1 MNFLFTEIKDLKA
14 ENKRLL
20 EKIQNMQ
27 NERLDLGAEVRK
39 LEDDLAETYKNY
51 RDELDS
57 KKLLLQEMNDM
68 RDQKDD
74 LMASKEAAEMEAQDD
89 PVTLKI
95 ALRYLGNYLGTI
107 PVSLRSVITY
117 IKDTSSILKRL

>member
-1 MNFLFTEIKDLKA
+1 MIAKLLIVTEIKDLKA

-27 NERLDLGAEVRK
+27 NERLDLVAEVKK

-57 KKLLLQEMNDM
+57 KKMLLQEMNDM

-74 LMASKEAAEMEAQDD
+74 LMASKESAEMEAQDD

-95 ALRYLGNYLGTI
+95 ALR
-107 PVSLRSVITY
+107 
-117 IKDTSSILKRL
+117 

>member
-1 MNFLFTEIKDLKA
+1 MIVTEIKDLKA

-20 EKIQNMQ
+20 EKIQSMQ
-27 NERLDLGAEVRK
+27 NERLDLVAEVKK

-57 KKLLLQEMNDM
+57 KKMLLQEMNDM

-74 LMASKEAAEMEAQDD
+74 LMASKESAEMEAQDD

-95 ALRYLGNYLGTI
+95 ALR
-107 PVSLRSVITY
+107 
-117 IKDTSSILKRL
+117 

>member
-1 MNFLFTEIKDLKA
+1 
-14 ENKRLL
+14 
-20 EKIQNMQ
+20 MQ

-117 IKDTSSILKRL
+117 IKDTSSILKRLW